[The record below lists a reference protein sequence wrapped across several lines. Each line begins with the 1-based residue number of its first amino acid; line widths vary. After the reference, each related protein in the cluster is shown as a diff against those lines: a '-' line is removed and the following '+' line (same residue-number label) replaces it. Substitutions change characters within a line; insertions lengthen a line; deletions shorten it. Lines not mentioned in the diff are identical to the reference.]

1 MQMQATG
8 AFLSSGWRKF
18 RAAWAR
24 PWLLCY
30 VLLVAIAFQFL
41 LKTWSEVFEI
51 ALFVAIVAAFL
62 ALKFAAD
69 GLRGLLNIATG
80 TWTQR
85 LAALFLVCLMV
96 TFIWGD
102 HSVRSTL
109 ALFRLPTYLVII
121 AMVVDAMRK
130 EDRIPSLAWVALVG
144 ITGVFA
150 LILVEFYFGSD
161 AVGLECADVENCF
174 REKHSS
180 WHWNGLL
187 NPGEESRQG
196 FTARGGNLNVSL
208 IAEVYGISRLS
219 LFAILAYALGIG
231 LMLISRRFA
240 VKLVAGGLVVV
251 AVFVMLN
258 SGSRSG
264 LIGFAIVSG
273 AFIALSA
280 VSLPQFLVPLLVSI
294 AAVIVAGLLLAT
306 ILPTGETT
314 LGRVYRMFDRESR
327 VTITGLAAGDERLAA
342 SDGPPVVGHRID
354 GLAAG
359 QEYVARLR
367 AEVTAEGKAV
377 VGYWTEVITVVAQ
390 SNGDGRGGC
399 GEGCGSIVLTWYEP
413 DAPAGSI
420 IRYRVALQGK
430 DAAAIRQDLRWWK
443 QWQHHAIVPSLRGQQ
458 RQTTVTDKP
467 TSGGAG
473 GNSVTRAAA
482 PDAGRI
488 RNWQLALEL
497 FAANPIG
504 GNGYR
509 TFQPEARRA
518 FFDTYPLGVHN
529 GYLKVLSESGLV
541 GALPML
547 GLFAGAVALMLRLGR
562 GASEKAVLW
571 RNVFLSALA
580 AFLAMNL
587 LDTHS
592 NDRYFWVVLA
602 FAEVAEVWRRQKTA
616 RPDPVDETTPAARG
630 RNGLTLKAGVA
641 TETVGDENR
650 S

>member
-62 ALKFAAD
+62 ALKLAAD
-69 GLRGLLNIATG
+69 GPRGLLSIATG

-161 AVGLECADVENCF
+161 AVGLECADVEKCLRN
-174 REKHSS
+174 KISG
-180 WHWNGLL
+180 WHWDGLL
-187 NPGEESRQG
+187 NQGDESSLR
-196 FTARGGNLNVSL
+196 FTASGGNLNASV
-208 IAEVYGISRLS
+208 IAEAYGISRLA
-219 LFAILAYALGIG
+219 LFTMLAYALGIG

-240 VKLVAGGLVVV
+240 FKLAAGGLVVV

-264 LIGFAIVSG
+264 LTGFAIVSG
-273 AFIALSA
+273 VFIALSA
-280 VSLPQFLVPLLVSI
+280 VSLPRFLVPLLVSI
-294 AAVIVAGLLLAT
+294 AAVIVAGLLLMA

-314 LGRVYRMFDRESR
+314 LERVYRVFERETR

-342 SDGPPVVGHRID
+342 SDGPLMVSHRIG
-354 GLAAG
+354 GLVAG
-359 QEYVARLR
+359 REYVARLR
-367 AEVTAEGKAV
+367 AEVTAEGKTVAA
-377 VGYWTEVITVVAQ
+377 GYWTEVIAVVAQ
-390 SNGDGRGGC
+390 SDGDSRGGC
-399 GEGCGSIVLTWYEP
+399 GAGDEVCGSIVLTWYEP
-413 DAPAGSI
+413 GVHGNNFTH
-420 IRYRVALQGK
+420 YRVQLRGR
-430 DAAAIRQDLRWWK
+430 DAASWQSVRWRT
-443 QWQHHAIVPSLRGQQ
+443 QWQNHYTVLPSLRGQQ
-458 RQTTVTDKP
+458 RQTAAVDKP
-467 TSGGAG
+467 TVDAATGGDN
-473 GNSVTRAAA
+473 GNSVRRVVA

-488 RNWQLALEL
+488 RNWELALEL

-518 FFDTYPLGVHN
+518 FFDTYPIGVHN

-562 GASEKAVLW
+562 GAAEREVLW
-571 RNVFLSALA
+571 RNVFLSVLA
-580 AFLAMNL
+580 AFLALNL

-592 NDRYFWVVLA
+592 SDRYFWVVLA
-602 FAEVAEVWRRQKTA
+602 FAGVVEVWRRQRTA
-616 RPDPVDETTPAARG
+616 RPEPAG
-630 RNGLTLKAGVA
+630 TG
-641 TETVGDENR
+641 
-650 S
+650 

>member
-1 MQMQATG
+1 MQMQAPG
-8 AFLSSGWRKF
+8 AFLSSSCRRF

-30 VLLVAIAFQFL
+30 VLLVEIAFQFL

-62 ALKFAAD
+62 ALKLAAA
-69 GLRGLLNIATG
+69 GLRGLLSIVTG
-80 TWTQR
+80 IWTQR
-85 LAALFLVCLMV
+85 LAALFLVGLMV

-109 ALFRLPTYLVII
+109 ALLRLPTYLVII

-130 EDRIPSLAWVALVG
+130 EDRIPSLAWVVLVG

-161 AVGLECADVENCF
+161 VVGLECADVEKCLRN
-174 REKHSS
+174 KISG
-180 WHWNGLL
+180 WHWDGLL
-187 NPGEESRQG
+187 NQGDASRLR
-196 FTARGGNLNVSL
+196 FTASGGNLNASV
-208 IAEVYGISRLS
+208 IAEAYGISRLA
-219 LFAILAYALGIG
+219 LFTMLAYALGIG

-240 VKLVAGGLVVV
+240 FKLAAGGLVVV

-273 AFIALSA
+273 VFIALSA
-280 VSLPQFLVPLLVSI
+280 VSLPRFLVPFLVSI
-294 AAVIVAGLLLAT
+294 AAVIVAGLLLSA

-342 SDGPPVVGHRID
+342 SDGPLVVGHRID
-354 GLAAG
+354 GLVAG
-359 QEYVARLR
+359 QEYLVRMR
-367 AEVTAEGKAV
+367 AEGKAGS
-377 VGYWTEVITVVAQ
+377 GYWTEVITVVAQ
-390 SNGDGRGGC
+390 SNGDRRSGC
-399 GEGCGSIVLTWYEP
+399 DAGAEGCEGSLVLTWYEP
-413 DAPAGSI
+413 DAPSNNI
-420 IRYRVALQGK
+420 THYRVVLRDK
-430 DAAAIRQDLRWWK
+430 DAGTGQSPKWWA
-443 QWQHHAIVPSLRGQQ
+443 QWQKRYYIVPSLRGQQ
-458 RQTTVTDKP
+458 RQTTADKP
-467 TSGGAG
+467 TAVEPASGDNRA
-473 GNSVTRAAA
+473 SVRRVVA
-482 PDAGRI
+482 PDGGRI
-488 RNWQLALEL
+488 RNWELALEL

-518 FFDTYPLGVHN
+518 FFDTYPIGVHN

-562 GASEKAVLW
+562 GASEREVLW

-602 FAEVAEVWRRQKTA
+602 FAGVAEIWRRQKTA
-616 RPDPVDETTPAARG
+616 RPDPVDETTPAARPEP
-630 RNGLTLKAGVA
+630 AG
-641 TETVGDENR
+641 TG
-650 S
+650 

>member
-1 MQMQATG
+1 MQMRDPG
-8 AFLSSGWRKF
+8 AFLSSGWRRF

-62 ALKFAAD
+62 ALKLAAD
-69 GLRGLLNIATG
+69 GLRGLLSIATG

-130 EDRIPSLAWVALVG
+130 EDRIPSLAWVALMS

-174 REKHSS
+174 RKQRSS

-187 NPGEESRQG
+187 NQVDESRLG
-196 FTARGGNLNVSL
+196 FTASGGNLNASV
-208 IAEVYGISRLS
+208 IAGAYGISRLS

-280 VSLPQFLVPLLVSI
+280 VSLPKFLVPLLASI
-294 AAVIVAGLLLAT
+294 AAVIVAGLLLST

-359 QEYVARLR
+359 QEYRVRLR
-367 AEVTAEGKAV
+367 AEGPQG
-377 VGYWTEVITVVAQ
+377 VGYWTEIIAAVAQ
-390 SNGDGRGGC
+390 SDGDSRGECVAGN
-399 GEGCGSIVLTWYEP
+399 EGCGSLVLTWYEP
-413 DAPAGSI
+413 DDPGGRI
-420 IRYRVALQGK
+420 TRYRVALRGE
-430 DAAAIRQDLRWWK
+430 DAATGQNIGQWRQWHD
-443 QWQHHAIVPSLRGQQ
+443 HNIVPSLRGQQ
-458 RQTTVTDKP
+458 RQTAAADKP
-467 TSGGAG
+467 TGDDN

-518 FFDTYPLGVHN
+518 FFDTYPIGVHN

-547 GLFAGAVALMLRLGR
+547 GLFAGAVVMMLRLGR
-562 GASEKAVLW
+562 GAAERPVLW
-571 RNVFLSALA
+571 RNVFLSVLA

-602 FAEVAEVWRRQKTA
+602 FAGVAEVWRRQRTA
-616 RPDPVDETTPAARG
+616 RPGPVDETTPAARPEP
-630 RNGLTLKAGVA
+630 AG
-641 TETVGDENR
+641 TG
-650 S
+650 

>member
-8 AFLSSGWRKF
+8 AFLSSGWRRF

-30 VLLVAIAFQFL
+30 VLLAAIAFQFL

-62 ALKFAAD
+62 ALKLAAD
-69 GLRGLLNIATG
+69 GPRGLLSIATG

-109 ALFRLPTYLVII
+109 ALLRLPTYLVII
-121 AMVVDAMRK
+121 AMVIDAMRK

-161 AVGLECADVENCF
+161 AVGLECADVEKCF

-187 NPGEESRQG
+187 NRGEESRQG
-196 FTARGGNLNVSL
+196 FTARGGNLNASV
-208 IAEVYGISRLS
+208 IAEAYGISRLS
-219 LFAILAYALGIG
+219 LFTILAYALGIG

-240 VKLVAGGLVVV
+240 FKLVAGGLVVV

-294 AAVIVAGLLLAT
+294 AAVIVAGLLLSA

-342 SDGPPVVGHRID
+342 SDGPLVVGHRID

-359 QEYVARLR
+359 QEYLVRMR
-367 AEVTAEGKAV
+367 AEGKAGA
-377 VGYWTEVITVVAQ
+377 GYWTEVITVVAQ
-390 SNGDGRGGC
+390 SNGNSRGGC
-399 GEGCGSIVLTWYEP
+399 DAGAEGCGSLVLTWYEP
-413 DAPAGSI
+413 DAPSSNI
-420 IRYRVALQGK
+420 THYRVVLRDG
-430 DAAAIRQDLRWWK
+430 DAATGQSLKWRT
-443 QWQHHAIVPSLRGQQ
+443 QWQKRYFIVPSLRSQQ
-458 RQTTVTDKP
+458 RQTTADKP
-467 TSGGAG
+467 TGGGAG

-518 FFDTYPLGVHN
+518 FFDTYPIGVHN

-562 GASEKAVLW
+562 EASEREVLW
-571 RNVFLSALA
+571 RNVFLSVLA
-580 AFLAMNL
+580 AFLALNL

-592 NDRYFWVVLA
+592 SDRYFWVVLA
-602 FAEVAEVWRRQKTA
+602 FAGVVEVWRRQRTA
-616 RPDPVDETTPAARG
+616 RQARDDAAASPAAG
-630 RNGLTLKAGVA
+630 PEPAGA
-641 TETVGDENR
+641 G
-650 S
+650 